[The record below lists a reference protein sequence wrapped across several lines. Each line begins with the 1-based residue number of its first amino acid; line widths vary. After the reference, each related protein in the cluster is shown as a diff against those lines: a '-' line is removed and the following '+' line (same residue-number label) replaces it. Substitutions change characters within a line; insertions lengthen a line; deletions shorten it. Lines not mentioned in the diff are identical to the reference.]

1 MPTIMS
7 IEEMRKHEWVV
18 SWSGGKDST
27 ATIILCHKYG
37 IPIKKII
44 YVRMM
49 YNEDLPATLP
59 VMVEFVDRAKYVF
72 ESWGYPVEIVKGV
85 QTAKDFMN
93 KVYFKSK
100 YEYKNG
106 NPYGVCAFCRGACK
120 FTGVKTATIKK
131 CSSGIVDYEMIGYAS
146 DEDERLIRL
155 TDKKQSIMVTL
166 GIKEAD
172 TFSICTEYNLLSP
185 LYGRGFG
192 RDGCWFC
199 PNAAKAGRAY
209 LVKNHPE
216 LIREIVYMIEMCGY
230 DVSTLSYRNHWV
242 EDYYKG
248 KLKAK

>member
-1 MPTIMS
+1 M
-7 IEEMRKHEWVV
+7 
-18 SWSGGKDST
+18 
-27 ATIILCHKYG
+27 
-37 IPIKKII
+37 
-44 YVRMM
+44 
-49 YNEDLPATLP
+49 
-59 VMVEFVDRAKYVF
+59 
-72 ESWGYPVEIVKGV
+72 EIVKGV
-85 QTAKDFMN
+85 QTAQDFMN

-120 FTGVKTATIKK
+120 FTGVKSATIKK
-131 CSSGIVDYEMIGYAS
+131 CSSGAVDYEMIGYAS
-146 DEDERLIRL
+146 DEEERLIRL
-155 TDKKQSIMVTL
+155 TDKKQFIMVTL

-172 TFSICTEYNLLSP
+172 TFGLCTEYNLLSP

-199 PNAAKAGRAY
+199 PNAAKAERAY